1 MEIKIL
7 GSYGGSSLN
16 CRTTCFLIND
26 FLALDAG
33 SLTLALDLEEQQKVS
48 HILLS
53 HTHIDHIYSLPFIIA
68 NISNDVSSPIS
79 LYASKES
86 IENLQNHLFNNYT
99 WPDFSIIPS
108 HTNPAIRFIEIEAER
123 SFKIKNLNI
132 TPIKVNHIIPTFGFM
147 VSSPDTSVLYI
158 ADTST
163 TEKIWDYANNTKN
176 LKAIFIE
183 ASYPNRLRKLAYK
196 SGHLTPA
203 DLAQELKKF
212 KQEAEILIY
221 HCKPEFFDEIKKD
234 LRMINNPHISFAQQ
248 DKIYR
253 F

>member
-1 MEIKIL
+1 MRVKIL
-7 GSYGGSSLN
+7 GSYGGSVLN
-16 CRTTCFLIND
+16 CRTTCFLVND

-33 SLTLALDLEEQQKVS
+33 SLTMALNLEEQRKVS

-68 NISNDVSSPIS
+68 NISNNVSAPIS
-79 LYASKES
+79 LYASKQS

-108 HTNPAIRFIEIEAER
+108 YTNPAIKFIEIEAER
-123 SFKIKNLNI
+123 SFEINDLSI
-132 TPIKVNHIIPTFGFM
+132 TPIEVNHIIPTFGFM
-147 VSSPDTSVLYI
+147 ISSEETAILYI
-158 ADTST
+158 ADTSA
-163 TEKIWDYANNTKN
+163 TERIWHYANNAKN
-176 LKAIFIE
+176 LRAVFIE

-203 DLAQELKKF
+203 DLEQELKKF
-212 KQEAEILIY
+212 KQEAEILVY
-221 HCKPEFFDEIKKD
+221 HCKPEFFDEIKED
-234 LRMINNPHISFAQQ
+234 LRLINHPNISFAQQ
-248 DKIYR
+248 NKIYC